1 MKSSH
6 ISLFWKFVV
15 AFISVG
21 LLPILFI
28 GIYSGSQFR
37 QRTYSMMSDSYH
49 QITIYSVQ
57 NLENMVEKYNNI
69 TKLLYSYN
77 PEHVSI
83 RVVDGLGLARMLANN
98 GNEVEILRK
107 RSSINAFLRVVN
119 ASDNFIRNTSFI
131 EEDGTVHY
139 YARGGQNLTN
149 RYRLIEVLDHNNSHS
164 RTNQLILIPTHTD
177 NYFRGNDN
185 NVFTVGR
192 NYLNL
197 ARAVGEENIL
207 GTLYMDVDIRAIDD
221 IFKQMEI
228 YQTSEIIV
236 TDEFDRIIYANPTH
250 YLWQEQNFSP
260 HPDNLIELYERSD
273 SMGWQVLIRSDYGS
287 AMGRIVDLIN
297 LIYILVAGVLIALL
311 VISILYSRAFL
322 KPIHAVL
329 LGMKQVEAGN
339 FDADIQV
346 KTKDEMGQLAEGF
359 NSMSSQLKEHIETV
373 YLTQLRRKE
382 AELGALKM
390 QINPHYL
397 YNSLEIIQM
406 NAIANDDESTADL
419 VLLLADQMRYSLGR
433 IGEIAQLSREFEILR
448 SYFAFIDIRY
458 DNRIKWEISEDED
471 LKESQ
476 VLSLI
481 IQPIVENAVI
491 HGLKPKGGGHLHI
504 STERRGNDMA
514 ITIMDN
520 GVGIDEEK
528 VTSMMEQLERDD
540 NWNQQWT
547 DTDSIGLKNVHD
559 RLRYKYG
566 KPYGVTVSSQ
576 LQIGTSV
583 TLLLP
588 INGKEDGNV

>member
-1 MKSSH
+1 MKSSQF
-6 ISLFWKFVV
+6 SLFWKFVI

-37 QRTYSMMSDSYH
+37 QRTYSMMRDSYH

-57 NLENMVEKYNNI
+57 NLDNMVEKYNNI

-77 PEHVSI
+77 PEHVSL
-83 RVVDGLGLARMLANN
+83 RVADGMGLARMLAST
-98 GNEVEILRK
+98 GSEVEMLR
-107 RSSINAFLRVVN
+107 RQSSINAFLRIVN
-119 ASDNFIRNTSFI
+119 ASDGFIRNTFFI
-131 EEDGTVHY
+131 EEDWSIHY
-139 YARGGQNLTN
+139 HARGGQNLTN
-149 RYRLIEVLDHNNSHS
+149 RHLMIDTFDHINAHH

-177 NYFRGNDN
+177 NYFRGNNN

-197 ARAVGEENIL
+197 ARPVGEENVL
-207 GTLYMDVDIRAIDD
+207 GTLYMDVDISAIDD
-221 IFKQMEI
+221 IFRRMEI
-228 YQTSEIIV
+228 YRTSEIIV
-236 TDEFDRIIYANPTH
+236 TDEYDRLIYANPTH
-250 YLWQEQNFSP
+250 YYWQEHDFSP
-260 HPDNLIELYERSD
+260 RPDNLIELSGRSD
-273 SMGWQVLIRSDYGS
+273 FTGWQVLIRSDYGS
-287 AMGRIVDLIN
+287 AMGSIVDLIR
-297 LIYILVAGVLIALL
+297 LIYFIVACVLVALL
-311 VISILYSRAFL
+311 VISILYSRAFWR
-322 KPIHAVL
+322 P
-329 LGMKQVEAGN
+329 
-339 FDADIQV
+339 
-346 KTKDEMGQLAEGF
+346 
-359 NSMSSQLKEHIETV
+359 V

-406 NAIANDDESTADL
+406 NAIANDDESTAEL
-419 VLLLADQMRYSLGR
+419 VLLLADQMRYSLGK
-433 IGEIAQLSREFEILR
+433 IGELAPLSREFEILR

-458 DNRIKWEISEDED
+458 DKRIKWEIKEDEE
-471 LKESQ
+471 LKNSQ

-481 IQPIVENAVI
+481 IQPVVENAVT
-491 HGLKPKGGGHLHI
+491 HGLKPKGGGHLQI
-504 STERRGNDMA
+504 TTERRGNDMA
-514 ITIMDN
+514 IIIMDN
-520 GVGIDEEK
+520 GVGIDEDK
-528 VTSMMEQLERDD
+528 VASMMDHLERDD

-547 DTDSIGLKNVHD
+547 ETNSIGLKNVHD

-588 INGKEDGNV
+588 VNGKEDKSV